1 MRIVHLVKKR
11 AISDAETDD
20 AFPNDGFAI
29 LKMIAETTRTK
40 VNRLVKDA
48 TENVPNLNSDATMT
62 SVFRDDG
69 NVIMMMIAVTDPMKT
84 CAKTTP
90 VQLANSN
97 VIRGIA
103 LKKN

>member
-29 LKMIAETTRTK
+29 LKMIVETTRTK

-90 VQLANSN
+90 VQLASSN